1 MVPDLYHSHMEDAH
15 VHVTDLECVRGCRRL
30 VAQEA
35 ILAGGSSGAIIPALD
50 KVKHEI
56 ARGSTCVLILPDR
69 GERYLDTIFSDAWV
83 REHFGEVRLAE
94 KELTPKSIAAALVS

>member
-1 MVPDLYHSHMEDAH
+1 MVSDLYHSHMEDAH

-69 GERYLDTIFSDAWV
+69 ASATSTQFFRMPGSGSTLERYGSLK
-83 REHFGEVRLAE
+83 RN
-94 KELTPKSIAAALVS
+94 